1 MELHDITNLS
11 IDQAISNE
19 SIQIIQDH
27 QPVNS
32 DLSEMID
39 AGDVYFINTVVP
51 ARFFKSADSISVSG
65 IVQVQFMSDTRRQL
79 FVPFSVYD
87 TTKSPVTSSADTLD
101 SILHTI
107 LPDDTTRTTTNRKSE
122 ESLLDRAEDAISRHP
137 SGEPQVFMEEEEE
150 SPQEVQRGMSNN
162 FGFRVGLMKPIT
174 TIPQQKVAATS
185 RGDMTGA
192 RTSHILGVLC
202 FFWTLCRRW

>member
-1 MELHDITNLS
+1 MPSFSTDIELHDITNLS
-11 IDQAISNE
+11 IDQANTNE
-19 SIQIIQDH
+19 SLQIIQDH

-65 IVQVQFMSDTRRQL
+65 VVQVQFMSGTRRQL
-79 FVPFSVYD
+79 FVPFSGYD
-87 TTKSPVTSSADTLD
+87 TTKSPVTSSVDTDTLD
-101 SILHTI
+101 GILHTI
-107 LPDDTTRTTTNRKSE
+107 LPDDNTRTTVRERE
-122 ESLLDRAEDAISRHP
+122 ESLLGRTEDIAQS
-137 SGEPQVFMEEEEE
+137 MEEEEP
-150 SPQEVQRGMSNN
+150 PQEYRGMSNN

-174 TIPQQKVAATS
+174 TIPQQKVATS

-202 FFWTLCRRW
+202 VFWTLFRRG